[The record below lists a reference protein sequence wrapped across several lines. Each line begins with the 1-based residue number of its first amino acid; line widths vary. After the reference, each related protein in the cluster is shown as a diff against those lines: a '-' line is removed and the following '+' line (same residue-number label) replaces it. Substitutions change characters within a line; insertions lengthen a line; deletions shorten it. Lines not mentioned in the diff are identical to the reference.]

1 MTEEEIR
8 IRRHYIPDDE
18 VWERSH
24 NTWKQLKPR
33 LNFNYRLDPSNE
45 TPLEYSQ
52 RIISIFN
59 NIPIDVLL
67 QWQFEH
73 IYDLDMV
80 NNYGWINYHQVT
92 FNLVYWSEKEFSKVQ
107 IFSGFKDYV
116 DRKSHISNFE
126 HLSCTDEDKDY
137 WRQFGTWLVPIIV
150 LETENMIN
158 IPSYAELN
166 CPYQLVEG
174 HTRFGNYNAIKC
186 LSEQGKVQ
194 ISNKHKVFLMS
205 VS

>member
-8 IRRHYIPDDE
+8 IRRFYIPDE

-24 NTWKQLKPR
+24 NTWKKLKPR
-33 LNFNYRLDPSNE
+33 RNFNYREPSDE

-59 NIPIDVLL
+59 NIPTHVLI

-73 IYDLDMV
+73 IYDFDMV

-92 FNLVYWSEKEFSKVQ
+92 FNVVDWSEKEFFKVQ

-116 DRKSHISNFE
+116 NRRSYISNFD

-137 WRQFGTWLVPIIV
+137 WMQFGTWRVPIIV
-150 LETENMIN
+150 LETENIIN
-158 IPSYAELN
+158 VPNYAELN
-166 CPYQLVEG
+166 RPYQLVEG
-174 HTRFGNYNAIKC
+174 HTRFGNYNAIKY